1 MWEADGGM
9 GRKVG
14 MGVERGTGCEA
25 DCFLFYCNA
34 TDKGT
39 MQLQLLRLINLL
51 LPYRTLISSEYGAKL
66 CKIIIPTAAT
76 TVIMITTCSYFYS
89 AVSHL
94 KVFLVDTRRS
104 TRAISRVY
112 KTLIK

>member
-1 MWEADGGM
+1 MGGCRGT
-9 GRKVG
+9 GRSVG
-14 MGVERGTGCEA
+14 MAVERGTSCEA
-25 DCFLFYCNA
+25 DCFLFDCNA

-66 CKIIIPTAAT
+66 CKIIISTVAT
-76 TVIMITTCSYFYS
+76 IIIMIATCSYFYS

-94 KVFLVDTRRS
+94 KGFLVDTRRS
-104 TRAISRVY
+104 TRAITCVY
-112 KTLIK
+112 KT